1 MESES
6 LSPLPNETLP
16 INQFISP
23 RTLCHWGKTN
33 NMIPP
38 QNELPIYRQ
47 FNEENHLLKIWS
59 FLSSFG
65 QTQIK
70 LPCLIDHFSMFDS
83 KAMLNRNAWD
93 HTYDL
98 VT

>member
-6 LSPLPNETLP
+6 LTPLPNETLP

-38 QNELPIYRQ
+38 QNEVPIYRQ
-47 FNEENHLLKIWS
+47 FNEENNLLKIWE
-59 FLSSFG
+59 L
-65 QTQIK
+65 
-70 LPCLIDHFSMFDS
+70 FSVLLD
-83 KAMLNRNAWD
+83 KHR
-93 HTYDL
+93 
-98 VT
+98 